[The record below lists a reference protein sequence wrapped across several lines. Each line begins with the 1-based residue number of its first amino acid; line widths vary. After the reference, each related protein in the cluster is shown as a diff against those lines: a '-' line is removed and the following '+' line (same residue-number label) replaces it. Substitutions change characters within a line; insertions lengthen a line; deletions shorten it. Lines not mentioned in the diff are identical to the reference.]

1 MTDTVLVLSEL
12 DSLGR
17 SITDTFLLP
26 SIEALLLGL
35 IVWVGLRINP
45 NASPRIRHLLW
56 LFVIVKPLISVAIP
70 LRGPLPLPVAAMQ
83 GDSSAAL
90 TVSLGSAETWG
101 QYLYGGVAI
110 IWVTCMLGAAVWKAA
125 GYLVVATRARQTLP
139 IPVPWVEALFSRCQE
154 LAGITKHVDL
164 RMSDDFAGPT
174 LIAVGRPIVV
184 MPSWCMIDLTPQEL
198 KQVFLHELMHYSRR
212 DHLTLFLVQIVKVC
226 FFFHPLVW
234 YVGRRIDSE
243 AERACDMAVVDVSRR
258 PHSYASSLLKVAEG
272 PVSRGWR
279 GVLELAKSASLTA
292 VRIKE
297 VLGDFGGNQYGLSRK
312 GMLVL
317 MLCGSASVLPFFHIP
332 VLEMVNDVVGVA
344 DYDPESPEVSILKL
358 DSGPQSSVMVAP
370 EISIP
375 SVAAIEMSPMEAF
388 HGTPPVVTQS
398 TVDVH
403 NNVRPLARR
412 SPAAALTI
420 SRTQSTDNHLNG
432 PEQVIS
438 TAMLGL
444 SSVSKTGGARRA
456 SDRQLV
462 VPGHIE
468 VQSIGQNTSNQG
480 MSQSMSLRAGYFV
493 TKEHE
498 FGGVLSV
505 VSPTGTDIQESVRER
520 SAPAPSYSGRVSAR
534 RNVTPSLGPGRQSLI
549 NGSLLGESEDTE
561 EQASFETLRLGAFYR
576 YNVTGLSSAMVPF
589 IGVGTGV
596 ELRTG
601 RNPVLVDGGGGL
613 RCFLTG
619 RSAVVVQVDYVRD
632 IVFSNR
638 SRVNASLGFSTIF

>member
-1 MTDTVLVLSEL
+1 MTDTALVLSEL

-45 NASPRIRHLLW
+45 NTSPRIRHLLW
-56 LFVIVKPLISVAIP
+56 LFVIVKPLISVAVP
-70 LRGPLPLPVAAMQ
+70 LRGPLPLPGVTVQ
-83 GDSSAAL
+83 GGTSAAL
-90 TVSLGSAETWG
+90 TDSFGPLHVWE
-101 QYLYGGVAI
+101 QYLFGSVAV
-110 IWVTCMLGAAVWKAA
+110 IWVSCMLGAAIWKAA

-154 LAGITKHVDL
+154 LAGITKRVDL
-164 RMSDDFAGPT
+164 RMSDNFAGPT

-184 MPSWCMIDLTPQEL
+184 IPSWCLIGLTPQEL

-212 DHLTLFLVQIVKVC
+212 DHLTLFLVQIAKVC

-258 PHSYASSLLKVAEG
+258 PHSYAASLLKVAEG
-272 PVSRGWR
+272 PVTRGWR

-312 GMLVL
+312 GILVL
-317 MLCGSASVLPFFHIP
+317 LLCGSASVLPFFHIP
-332 VLEMVNDVVGVA
+332 VLEIMSDVVGVA
-344 DYDPESPEVSILKL
+344 VYHPVSQEVPSIAVAGPESSVIVS
-358 DSGPQSSVMVAP
+358 A

-375 SVAAIEMSPMEAF
+375 IVEPIEMSPLKVSQ
-388 HGTPPVVTQS
+388 TSPPTVTMS
-398 TVDVH
+398 TDDVRRS
-403 NNVRPLARR
+403 VRPIARR
-412 SPAAALTI
+412 SPASAITI
-420 SRTQSTDNHLNG
+420 FGTQGIEDQWNG
-432 PEQVIS
+432 PEHVIS
-438 TAMLGL
+438 TASLGL
-444 SSVSKTGGARRA
+444 SPVSKPGDH
-456 SDRQLV
+456 SKMSEQQLV
-462 VPGHIE
+462 PGQIE

-480 MSQSMSLRAGYFV
+480 ISQSMSLRAGYFV

-498 FGGVLSV
+498 FGGVLAV
-505 VSPTGTDIQESVRER
+505 VSPTGTDLQETVKKQSP
-520 SAPAPSYSGRVSAR
+520 SAPSYSGRVSAR

-549 NGSLLGESEDTE
+549 NESLLGDSEDTE
-561 EQASFETLRLGAFYR
+561 DQASFETLRLGAFYR

-601 RNPVLVDGGGGL
+601 RNPVLVDGGGGV

-638 SRVNASLGFSTIF
+638 SSVNASLGFSTIF